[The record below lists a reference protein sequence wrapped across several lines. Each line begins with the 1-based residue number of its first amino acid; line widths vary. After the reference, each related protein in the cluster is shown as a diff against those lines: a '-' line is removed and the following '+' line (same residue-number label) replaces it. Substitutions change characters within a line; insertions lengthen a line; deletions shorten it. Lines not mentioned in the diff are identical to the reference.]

1 MRGRKAK
8 TFEQH
13 VLDCRVTHGNKYE
26 YLKLEGRK
34 LHIVCPKHGVFI
46 QDLGNHKRGHNC
58 PECAKVTAY
67 ENRRAATLDSLR
79 ENLVDHVTLNNFD
92 FETRTGY
99 FTCDKHGTFTK
110 RLHIIQGITNPCKC
124 CYNEQK
130 DIKKAFIKEY
140 FLPDVIVAVK
150 KYLKGFCIRSFMNLI
165 HKATYI
171 GDYTFT
177 HQDGRTITLTLTD
190 IKRITNEKTLF

>member
-1 MRGRKAK
+1 MRGRRKLTYEEHIQQARLV
-8 TFEQH
+8 H
-13 VLDCRVTHGNKYE
+13 NDKYK
-26 YLKLEGRK
+26 YGKLEDRR
-34 LHIVCPKHGVFI
+34 LVVFCPKHGKFEQNI
-46 QDLGNHKRGHNC
+46 NDHKRGQGC
-58 PECAKVTAY
+58 PECAKVIRY
-67 ENRRAATLDSLR
+67 EKRRAATLDSLR
-79 ENLVDHVTLNNFD
+79 ENLVNHVTLNNFD

-177 HQDGRTITLTLTD
+177 HKDGRTITLTLND